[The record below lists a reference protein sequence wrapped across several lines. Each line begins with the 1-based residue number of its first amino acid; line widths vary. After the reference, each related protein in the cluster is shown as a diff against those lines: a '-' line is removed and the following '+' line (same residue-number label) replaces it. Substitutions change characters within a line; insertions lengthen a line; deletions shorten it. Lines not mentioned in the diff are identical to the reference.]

1 MVKYKRKCYSSQNQ
15 KISPSKR
22 ALTRSLETIC
32 RKFDKVLYSVS
43 KLAADI
49 IRPVDPE
56 FKNVHPTLQ
65 SPRFSPFFDNC
76 IGEIDG
82 THVPVVVPTSKIV
95 QHI

>member
-1 MVKYKRKCYSSQNQ
+1 M
-15 KISPSKR
+15 
-22 ALTRSLETIC
+22 
-32 RKFDKVLYSVS
+32 S

-56 FKNVHPTLQ
+56 FKNVHPRLQ